1 MSGGA
6 PNMPALLQTQQLARA
21 LLAQGV
27 SGEIVCSG
35 DGFTVV
41 VDDEHQLEI
50 AAAVVAKY
58 FPGKGHV
65 VHRSI

>member
-1 MSGGA
+1 
-6 PNMPALLQTQQLARA
+6 MPSLLRTQQLARV

-35 DGFTVV
+35 DGLTVV
-41 VDDEHQLEI
+41 VDDERQREI
-50 AAAVVAKY
+50 ATAVVAKY
-58 FPGKGHV
+58 FPGQGHV